1 MTAIFFCSRFLPLL
15 LVFSKI
21 LAKVL
26 LILFIYLAYM
36 KKLSH
41 YFLFVF
47 LFTLPQLSY
56 ANWDLSDDQLIEI
69 TPQAQ
74 KIETDIQSLPEQHF
88 FSKNNYAQVKR
99 LLSSTIIEQK
109 KHSKNLEDALIKY
122 RNNSNE
128 AEWSIV
134 ESNHQSLNSLN
145 LSKQQLLT
153 LTDQTTREQLT
164 GFGPYGVTQFYSEL
178 SITKLNIEY
187 YLHYQIRSFKSLL
200 HDLKISPVP
209 IISVIFKVLCVFF
222 IFNWWMRNSDR
233 LINDFKISKLE
244 GTTKPNIFIRS
255 IWYLTRAHKAIA
267 WLLLITVTLRII
279 STLPSLQHLIFLEI
293 FTWWV
298 LGGSIAV
305 SFVLEFTY
313 RNSKHNKKDI
323 TALRLS
329 TIRHYIWG
337 AIVAGVILQIS
348 SRTLGQG
355 TIYAWINSL
364 VYLFFILLTV
374 YTLKQ
379 WKTTVFD
386 RINSIEPL
394 PVSIMWAVRNQ
405 QTFLISIPAIA
416 CSAAWLSWR
425 SIQHSIISSLS
436 QYAAFSHALAYLF
449 RIEVAKQ
456 TEVSRELS
464 NLVRIKG
471 TTAFDYIAPGSE
483 NSPLIESY
491 AKDEIT
497 SLSRY
502 LLTES
507 PAVCVLSGERG
518 VGTTTL
524 LNRIL
529 NKVKNAQPIYI
540 NCPYDGYSALLP
552 ELAIQLGL
560 SGDSSERDILQHL
573 RNGEECYLIAFD
585 NAQRLVKPK
594 VNGLADLMRLTNL
607 LRRARKSHRVVLA
620 IEKSSWRFIDR
631 ARGERLLFDLVT
643 FMPKWAE
650 KQISQLLESRITVI
664 ENTPTISFD
673 GLVLPRQ
680 WDEEDLTEE
689 ERAKNGF
696 YRILWDYSDGN
707 PTVALRFFRLS
718 LHRDKDSNA
727 VLVRLFKAPHSD
739 DLETM
744 PKPMLAVLRSIVQLE
759 IASPADVSEC
769 SRLSM
774 AEVIST
780 LRYFQSRGYI
790 EWNDSKARISDHWFR
805 HITNV
810 LHRQHL
816 LVK

>member
-1 MTAIFFCSRFLPLL
+1 
-15 LVFSKI
+15 
-21 LAKVL
+21 
-26 LILFIYLAYM
+26 M

-41 YFLFVF
+41 YLLFIV
-47 LFTLPQLSY
+47 LFALPQLTY
-56 ANWDLSDDQLIEI
+56 ASWGLSDEQPIEI
-69 TPQAQ
+69 TPQAK
-74 KIETDIQSLPEQHF
+74 KIETDIRSLPEQHF
-88 FSKNNYAQVKR
+88 FSNNDYAQVKR

-109 KHSKNLEDALIKY
+109 KHSDSLKDALVNY
-122 RNNSNE
+122 RSNSNE
-128 AEWSIV
+128 AHWLVV
-134 ESNHQSLNSLN
+134 ENNHQSLNSLN
-145 LSKQQLLT
+145 LSKQQLLK

-200 HDLKISPVP
+200 HDLQISPVP

-222 IFNWWMRNSDR
+222 IFSWWMRNSAR
-233 LINDFKISKLE
+233 LINDFKTSRLE
-244 GTTKPNIFIRS
+244 GSTKPNMFIRS

-293 FTWWV
+293 FTWWI

-305 SFVLEFTY
+305 SFILEFTY

-323 TALRLS
+323 TALRLA
-329 TIRHYIWG
+329 TIRHYVWG

-348 SRTLGQG
+348 SRTLGEG

-364 VYLFFILLTV
+364 VYLFFVLLTV

-379 WKTTVFD
+379 WKATVFE
-386 RINSIEPL
+386 RIYHIEPL
-394 PVSIMWAVRNQ
+394 PVSIQWAVRNQ
-405 QTFLISIPAIA
+405 RTFLISI
-416 CSAAWLSWR
+416 AATGCGALWLSWR
-425 SIQHSIISSLS
+425 AIQHSIISVLS

-471 TTAFDYIAPGSE
+471 ATAFDYIAPGAE
-483 NSPLIESY
+483 DSPLIEAY
-491 AKDEIT
+491 AKEEMT
-497 SLSRY
+497 ALSRY

-529 NKVKNAQPIYI
+529 TKVKNAQPIYI

-552 ELAIQLGL
+552 ELAAQLGL
-560 SGDSSERDILQHL
+560 NGESTERDILQHL
-573 RNGEECYLIAFD
+573 RSSDECYLIAFD

-594 VNGLADLMRLTNL
+594 VNGLSDLMKLTNL

-643 FMPKWAE
+643 FMPKWGE
-650 KQISQLLESRITVI
+650 KQIGQLLESRITTVPKT
-664 ENTPTISFD
+664 ETEEQHPSISFD

-680 WDEEDLTEE
+680 WDEENLTEE

-718 LHRDKDSNA
+718 LHRDKDSDE

>member
-1 MTAIFFCSRFLPLL
+1 MKELYRYVLFTF
-15 LVFSKI
+15 
-21 LAKVL
+21 L
-26 LILFIYLAYM
+26 LIF
-36 KKLSH
+36 SQPS
-41 YFLFVF
+41 F
-47 LFTLPQLSY
+47 
-56 ANWDLSDDQLIEI
+56 ANWGLTDDQPIEI
-69 TPQAQ
+69 SSQA
-74 KIETDIQSLPEQHF
+74 KNIEADIRALPEQHF
-88 FSKNNYAQVKR
+88 FSNNDYAQVKR
-99 LLSSTIIEQK
+99 LLSTTILQQK
-109 KHSKNLEDALIKY
+109 KHAASLKEALTAY
-122 RNNSNE
+122 RNNNSNE
-128 AEWSIV
+128 NWIAV
-134 ESNHQSLNSLN
+134 ENVHQSLSSLN
-145 LSKQQLLT
+145 LSKEQLLK
-153 LTDQTTREQLT
+153 LTDSTTREQLT

-178 SITKLNIEY
+178 SITQLNIEY

-200 HDLKISPVP
+200 KDLTISPVP
-209 IISVIFKVLCVFF
+209 IISVIFKVFCVFF
-222 IFNWWMRNSDR
+222 IFSWWMKNSTR
-233 LINDFKISKLE
+233 LINDFKTSKLE
-244 GTTKPNIFIRS
+244 NTTNKPNFFIRT

-267 WLLLITVTLRII
+267 WLLLITVTLRIV

-293 FTWWV
+293 FTWWI

-305 SFVLEFTY
+305 SLILEFIY
-313 RNSKHNKKDI
+313 RNSKHNKKEI
-323 TALRLS
+323 IALRLS
-329 TIRHYIWG
+329 TIRHYVWG
-337 AIVAGVILQIS
+337 VIVAGVILQIS

-364 VYLFFILLTV
+364 VYLFFVLLTIH
-374 YTLKQ
+374 TLRK
-379 WKTTVFD
+379 WKPTVFE
-386 RINSIEPL
+386 RIERVEPVPISIQ
-394 PVSIMWAVRNQ
+394 WAIRNKN
-405 QTFLISIPAIA
+405 TFLISIAATA

-425 SIQHSIISSLS
+425 ALQHSIIALLS

-456 TEVSRELS
+456 TEVAREQS
-464 NLVRIKG
+464 NLVRVKG
-471 TTAFDYIAPGSE
+471 TAAFDYIAPGSE
-483 NSPLIESY
+483 NSELIEDY
-491 AKDEIT
+491 AKDEM
-497 SLSRY
+497 SALSRY

-529 NKVKNAQPIYI
+529 NKVKNATPIYI

-552 ELAIQLGL
+552 ELAKQLGL
-560 SGDSSERDILQHL
+560 DEESSERDILQYL
-573 RNGEECYLIAFD
+573 RNSDTCYLLAFD
-585 NAQRLVKPK
+585 SAQRLVKPK
-594 VNGLADLMRLTNL
+594 VNGLADLMKLTNL

-620 IEKSSWRFIDR
+620 IEKSCWRFIDR

-643 FMPKWAE
+643 FMPKWDE
-650 KQISQLLESRITVI
+650 KQIGQLLESRITSS
-664 ENTPTISFD
+664 ENQPTISFD

-680 WDEEDLTEE
+680 WDEENLTEE
-689 ERAKNGF
+689 ERARNGF

-718 LHRDKDSNA
+718 LHRDKDTDA
-727 VLVRLFKAPHSD
+727 ILVRLFRAPHSD

-759 IASPADVSEC
+759 VASPADVCDC

-790 EWNDSKARISDHWFR
+790 EWSDDKARISDHWFR

>member
-1 MTAIFFCSRFLPLL
+1 
-15 LVFSKI
+15 
-21 LAKVL
+21 
-26 LILFIYLAYM
+26 M
-36 KKLSH
+36 KKLSR
-41 YFLFVF
+41 YFLFML
-47 LFTLPQLSY
+47 LFTLSQACY
-56 ANWDLSDDQLIEI
+56 ASWGLSDEQPIEI
-69 TPQAQ
+69 SPQAQ
-74 KIETDIQSLPEQHF
+74 KIEQNIQALPEQHF
-88 FSKNNYAQVKR
+88 FSKNDYSQVKR
-99 LLSSTIIEQK
+99 LLSTTITQQK
-109 KHSKNLEDALIKY
+109 KHAEGLEKALVDY
-122 RNNSNE
+122 RDNSDE
-128 AEWSIV
+128 AHWLVV
-134 ESNHQSLNSLN
+134 EADHQSLNSLN
-145 LSKQQLLT
+145 LSKQLLLQ
-153 LTDQTTREQLT
+153 LTDQTTRDQLT

-178 SITKLNIEY
+178 SITRLNIEY
-187 YLHYQIRSFKSLL
+187 YLHYQIRSFKNLL
-200 HDLKISPVP
+200 RDLQISPVP

-222 IFNWWMRNSDR
+222 VFSWWLKNSAR
-233 LINDFKISKLE
+233 LINDFKKSNLE
-244 GTTKPNIFIRS
+244 GSTKPNIIIRA

-293 FTWWV
+293 FTWWI

-305 SFVLEFTY
+305 SFILEFIY
-313 RNSKHNKKDI
+313 RNSKHNKKEVI
-323 TALRLS
+323 ARRLA
-329 TIRHYIWG
+329 TIRHYVWG
-337 AIVAGVILQIS
+337 GIVAGVILQIS
-348 SRTLGQG
+348 SRTLGEG

-364 VYLFFILLTV
+364 VYLFFVLLTV

-379 WKTTVFD
+379 WKETVFEKIHLLD
-386 RINSIEPL
+386 PL
-394 PVSIMWAVRNQ
+394 PVSIQWAVRNQ
-405 QTFLISIPAIA
+405 NTFLISI
-416 CSAAWLSWR
+416 AATASGAVWLSWR
-425 SIQHSIISSLS
+425 SIQHNIISVLS
-436 QYAAFSHALAYLF
+436 QYTAFSHALAYLF

-456 TEVSRELS
+456 TEVSRVQS

-471 TTAFDYIAPGSE
+471 SAAFDYISPGSE
-483 NSPLIESY
+483 ESTLIEEY
-491 AKDEIT
+491 AKEEMT
-497 SLSRY
+497 ALSRY
-502 LLTES
+502 LLTDN

-524 LNRIL
+524 LNRII
-529 NKVKNAQPIYI
+529 NKVKNAQPLYL

-552 ELAIQLGL
+552 EFAKQLGL
-560 SGDSSERDILQHL
+560 PEESTERDILQHL
-573 RNGEECYLIAFD
+573 RNSETCYLLAFD

-594 VNGLADLMRLTNL
+594 VNGLADLMKLTNL

-643 FMPKWAE
+643 FMPKWGE
-650 KQISQLLESRITVI
+650 KQIAQLLESRITTTQNPETNETV
-664 ENTPTISFD
+664 PSISFD
-673 GLVLPRQ
+673 GLILPRQ
-680 WDEEDLTEE
+680 WDEENLTEE
-689 ERAKNGF
+689 ERARNGF

-718 LHRDKDSNA
+718 LHRDKDTEA

-759 IASPADVSEC
+759 IASPADVCEC
-769 SRLSM
+769 SRLSI

-790 EWNDSKARISDHWFR
+790 EWNEEKARISDHWFR